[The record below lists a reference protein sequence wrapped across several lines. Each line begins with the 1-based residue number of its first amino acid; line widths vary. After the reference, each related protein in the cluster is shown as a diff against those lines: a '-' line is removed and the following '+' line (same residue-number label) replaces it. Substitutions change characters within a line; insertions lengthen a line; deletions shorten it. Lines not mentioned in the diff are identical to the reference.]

1 METPKSGFV
10 PTVFSALLR
19 PFIRFLDKGSSPKYK
34 GSLQLAGLA
43 DKVKVCWGDYG
54 VPHVYAA
61 NEEDLFLA
69 QGYLHAQERLWQMDM
84 SRRLLS
90 GRLAEIFGDFPVPWK
105 ELASQFRGRRSIDFD
120 YFLRL
125 IGMRRAAA
133 ASLELADE
141 SELRHLQAYSQGV
154 NRYIERCGRRLPWEF
169 RLLRYD
175 PEPWRPEDSLI
186 IGKGFAF
193 FLSMALFTRLNMI
206 AIAAK
211 LGDHQQ
217 MLRSLRPNYP
227 EDGLTITQTVWN
239 SAQNIWEFT
248 NGAFARSDWSTAG
261 LGSNNWVVAP
271 GCSATGRAILCNDP
285 HLRLTIPSIWY
296 LMHLKAETSTTQ
308 PEGYEVWGASIPGS
322 PCVQL
327 GHNRWISWGVTAAV
341 CDDVELFIEK
351 PHPLDPNRYLI
362 GNSWFTMDKREEIIK
377 VRRSGE
383 NKKIVRSTRHGPVL
397 SDFGNY
403 PDSAQVLSLRWTAH
417 EPSREFRCLF
427 GVNQAR
433 NWQEFLDSIAYQSA
447 PTLNYVYADCHGNV
461 GYSLA
466 GKIPLRRRMPSLLPL
481 DGSIQDN
488 DWQGFVPFAELPRIY
503 NPPEGVIATANNR
516 IVDTSYPHYLS
527 HFFEPPSRI
536 HRIKELLAAKSSL
549 SISDMESIQND
560 HVSLYAKDVIKIL
573 QSDLA
578 QVSQGKEQL
587 EAAADRLIRWDGSC
601 DEKSVASTIFH
612 VFQHRLMVN
621 LLVPVLGEDL
631 LPAFLEIFNQSLM
644 PTYQIFK
651 DPGSSWFSSRSRQEL
666 VAASIREA
674 CEELGKKLGDDMELW
689 HWGKIHRLMLNHP
702 LARIKLLQPLL
713 SSGSFPSPG
722 DGTTINMGFY
732 RHSNPYEHTVGASL
746 RFIIDVGRW
755 QASRF
760 VLASGQSGHPFT
772 QHYDDQTPLWR
783 AGRYIR
789 MEISPD
795 KAFADELSLVPPS
808 ANTCAA
814 LS

>member
-19 PFIRFLDKGSSPKYK
+19 PFIRFLDKASLPKHE
-34 GSLQLAGLA
+34 GSLPLDGLT
-43 DKVKVCWGDYG
+43 DKAKVCWGAYG
-54 VPHVYAA
+54 IPHVYAA

-69 QGYLHAQERLWQMDM
+69 QGYLHAQERLWQMDI
-84 SRRLLS
+84 SRRFLS
-90 GRLAEIFGDFPVPWK
+90 GRLAEVLGDFPVPWK
-105 ELASQFRGRRSIDFD
+105 ELSSQFRGRDSIDFD

-125 IGMRRAAA
+125 IGMRGAAA

-141 SELRHLQAYSQGV
+141 AELRQLQAYSRGV
-154 NRYIERCGRRLPWEF
+154 NRYIEQCGRRLPWEF
-169 RLLRYD
+169 RLLRYEPD
-175 PEPWRPEDSLI
+175 PWRPEDSLI

-211 LGDHQQ
+211 LAGQQ
-217 MLRSLRPNYP
+217 EMLRSLRPSYP
-227 EDGLTITQTVWN
+227 DNGSTITQTVWN
-239 SAQNIWEFT
+239 STHSIWEFM
-248 NGAFARSDWSTAG
+248 NGAFARSDWSAAG
-261 LGSNNWVVAP
+261 GGSNNWVVAP
-271 GCSATGRAILCNDP
+271 NRSATGRAILCNDP
-285 HLRLTIPSIWY
+285 HLRLTIPSTWY
-296 LMHLKAETSTTQ
+296 LMHLKAEASRTR

-322 PCVQL
+322 PCIQL
-327 GHNRWISWGVTAAV
+327 GHNRWISWGITAAL

-351 PHPLDPNRYLI
+351 PHPLDPNRYVI
-362 GNSWFTMDKREEIIK
+362 GNSWFTMDRREEIIG

-383 NKKIVRSTRHGPVL
+383 IKKIVRSTRHGPVL
-397 SDFGNY
+397 SDFGNRQGTQ
-403 PDSAQVLSLRWTAH
+403 QVLSLRWTAH
-417 EPSREFRCLF
+417 EPSRDFRCLF

-433 NWQEFLDSIAYQSA
+433 NWQEFLDGIAYQSA
-447 PTLNYVYADCHGNV
+447 PTLNYVYADRHGNI

-466 GKIPLRRRMPSLLPL
+466 GKIPLRRQIPSLLPL

-488 DWQGFVPFAELPRIY
+488 DWQGYVPFSELPRIY

-536 HRIKELLAAKSSL
+536 HRIRELLSVKQSL
-549 SISDMESIQND
+549 SISDMESMQND
-560 HVSLYAKDVIKIL
+560 CVSLYAKELIEIL
-573 QSDLA
+573 KSDLI
-578 QVSQGKEQL
+578 QISEGRGQPK
-587 EAAADRLIRWDGSC
+587 AAADRLIGWDGSC
-601 DEKSVASTIFH
+601 DKKSVASAIFH
-612 VFQHRLMVN
+612 VFHHRLMVN

-644 PTYQIFK
+644 PTYQVFR
-651 DPGSSWFSSRSRQEL
+651 DPGSSWFSNRSRQEL

-674 CEELGKKLGDDMELW
+674 CEELGKRLGNDMELW
-689 HWGKIHRLMLNHP
+689 QWGKIHRLMLSHP
-702 LARIKLLQPLL
+702 LGRIKLLRPLL
-713 SSGSFPSPG
+713 SSGPFPSSG

-746 RFIIDVGRW
+746 RFIIDVGMW
-755 QASRF
+755 QESRF

-772 QHYDDQTPLWR
+772 SHYGDQTSLWH
-783 AGRYIR
+783 AGRYIK
-789 MEISPD
+789 MEISPN
-795 KAFADELSLVPPS
+795 KPFGDELSLMPSS
-808 ANTCAA
+808 ANTCPP